1 MPALYLLRDFL
12 FSGFDSF
19 LLKFPKPTFSKRFFP
34 GAAFLFFFKE
44 RCLFTVRTND
54 RIQNVKM
61 IAAAAI
67 FCALAYA
74 SEYVFHVK
82 VMFLTFDIKDAIIA
96 IAAMI
101 FGPVYAVLMGFAV
114 ATLELFTMSDTGLYG
129 FIMNVLSTVTFTA
142 IASLIYR
149 YKKTLFGAVLGFVTG
164 AVTMTAVMCL
174 ANYLITPYYMG
185 VTRGE
190 IVAYIPKLF
199 LPFNLLKAV
208 FNASIAMLFYK
219 YVVTA
224 LRRARVLPRRAQA
237 DRSEVNGE
245 SSSAKLPIRTV
256 TVTVCSIIVAALA
269 IALLIFVLN
278 ARIEWF

>member
-1 MPALYLLRDFL
+1 
-12 FSGFDSF
+12 
-19 LLKFPKPTFSKRFFP
+19 
-34 GAAFLFFFKE
+34 
-44 RCLFTVRTND
+44 
-54 RIQNVKM
+54 M

-82 VMFLTFDIKDAIIA
+82 VMFLTFDVKDAIIA

-101 FGPVYAVLMGFAV
+101 FGPVYAVLMGVAV

-129 FIMNVLSTVTFTA
+129 FVMNVFSTVTFTA
-142 IASLIYR
+142 IAALIYR

-164 AVTMTAVMCL
+164 AITMTAVMCL

-199 LPFNLLKAV
+199 LPFNLLKAI
-208 FNASIAMLFYK
+208 FNASIAMVFYK
-219 YVVTA
+219 HVVTA
-224 LRRARVLPRRAQA
+224 LRRARVLPRRAA
-237 DRSEVNGE
+237 ERTSETEDGK
-245 SSSAKLPIRTV
+245 AKLPVRTV
-256 TVTVCSIIVAALA
+256 AVTVCSVLVAALA
-269 IALLIFVLN
+269 IALLIFALN
-278 ARIEWF
+278 AKIEWF

>member
-1 MPALYLLRDFL
+1 M
-12 FSGFDSF
+12 
-19 LLKFPKPTFSKRFFP
+19 
-34 GAAFLFFFKE
+34 
-44 RCLFTVRTND
+44 RTNE
-54 RIQNVKM
+54 RVQNLKM

-82 VMFLTFDIKDAIIA
+82 VMFLTFDIKDSIIA

-101 FGPVYAVLMGFAV
+101 FGPVYAVLMGLAV

-129 FIMNVLSTVTFTA
+129 FVMNVFSTVTFTG

-149 YKKTLFGAVLGFVTG
+149 YKKTLFGAVMGFIAG

-174 ANYLITPYYMG
+174 ANFLITPYYMG
-185 VTRGE
+185 VTRAE

-208 FNASIAMLFYK
+208 FNASIAMLLYK

-224 LRRARVLPRRAQA
+224 LRRARVLPKRAVEKA
-237 DRSEVNGE
+237 DKTDKTDATKSR
-245 SSSAKLPIRTV
+245 LPIRTV
-256 TVTVCSIIVAALA
+256 TVSICSFLVAALA
-269 IALLIFVLN
+269 IALLVFVLN
-278 ARIEWF
+278 AKIEWF